1 MNIQT
6 QNTFSILLPGH
17 SVAYQIKENDKER
30 VQYFY
35 RTPDGF
41 LFQTVEDT
49 LQKAESVKDAWYK
62 QYRRRRFRALFGR

>member
-1 MNIQT
+1 MSTNT
-6 QNTFSILLPGH
+6 QNVFLSLLPGH
-17 SVAYQIKENDKER
+17 SVAYQIYENDKER

-49 LQKAESVKDAWYK
+49 LQKAESVKNAWYK
-62 QYRRRRFRALFGR
+62 QYRRRRHRSLFRA